1 MTAIK
6 HIQTNIDMV
15 TYDHL
20 RHLSRI
26 KNKSLK
32 ETIKEAINEYL
43 GRHEKELMGDSL
55 FKMIG
60 SFKTKEGD
68 FSERDDWR
76 Q

>member
-6 HIQTNIDMV
+6 HIQTSLDMV

-20 RHLSRI
+20 KHLSRV

-32 ETIKEAINEYL
+32 ETIKEAIREYL
-43 GRHEKELMGDSL
+43 GRHEKEIMSDSL
-55 FKMIG
+55 FRLVG
-60 SFKTKEGD
+60 SFKTDEGD

-76 Q
+76 

>member
-1 MTAIK
+1 MAEIK

-26 KNKSLK
+26 KNISLK
-32 ETIKEAINEYL
+32 QTIQEAIKEYL
-43 GRHEKELMGDSL
+43 GRHEKELMNDSL
-55 FKMIG
+55 FKMVG
-60 SFKTKEGD
+60 SFETKEGN

>member
-1 MTAIK
+1 MTSIK

-26 KNKSLK
+26 NKKSLK
-32 ETIKEAINEYL
+32 ETIQEAIKEYL
-43 GRHEKELMGDSL
+43 GRHEKELMSDSL
-55 FKMIG
+55 FKMVG
-60 SFKTKEGD
+60 SFKTREGN

>member
-20 RHLSRI
+20 KHLSRI

-32 ETIKEAINEYL
+32 ETIQEAIKEYL
-43 GRHEKELMGDSL
+43 GRHEKDLMNDSL
-55 FKMIG
+55 FKIVG

>member
-1 MTAIK
+1 MTSIK

-32 ETIKEAINEYL
+32 ETIKEAIREYL
-43 GRHEKELMGDSL
+43 GRHEKEIMSDSL
-55 FKMIG
+55 FRLVG
-60 SFKTKEGD
+60 SFRTDEGN

-76 Q
+76 

>member
-1 MTAIK
+1 
-6 HIQTNIDMV
+6 MV

-20 RHLSRI
+20 KHLSRI

-32 ETIKEAINEYL
+32 ETIQEAIKEYL
-43 GRHEKELMGDSL
+43 GRHETDLMNDSL
-55 FKMIG
+55 FKIVG

>member
-32 ETIKEAINEYL
+32 ETIQEAIKEYL
-43 GRHEKELMGDSL
+43 GRHEKELMSDSL
-55 FKMIG
+55 FKMVG
-60 SFKTKEGD
+60 SFKTEEGN

>member
-1 MTAIK
+1 MAATK

-32 ETIKEAINEYL
+32 ETIQEAIKEYL
-43 GRHEKELMGDSL
+43 GKHEKELMSDSL
-55 FKMIG
+55 FKMVG
-60 SFKTKEGD
+60 SFKTREGN

-76 Q
+76 

>member
-1 MTAIK
+1 MTTIK
-6 HIQTNIDMV
+6 HIQTSLDMV

-32 ETIKEAINEYL
+32 ETIKEAIREYL
-43 GRHEKELMGDSL
+43 GRHVKEIMNDSL
-55 FKMIG
+55 FRLVG
-60 SFKTKEGD
+60 SFKTDEGN

-76 Q
+76 